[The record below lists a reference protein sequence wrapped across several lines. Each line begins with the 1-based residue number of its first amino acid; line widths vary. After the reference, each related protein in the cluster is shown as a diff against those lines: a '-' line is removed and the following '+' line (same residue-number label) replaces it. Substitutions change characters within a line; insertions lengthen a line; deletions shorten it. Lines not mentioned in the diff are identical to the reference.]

1 MSMWWCL
8 QLRREAA
15 SVPLARGLLRDAMDR
30 AGVDPEVSYEMGL
43 ALSEACANAVEHGG
57 SSAPGASGAGTGDRG
72 EAYCVTVSLDGDLC
86 SIEVADSGP
95 GFCGKSA
102 PRPTVRPPEA
112 ESGRGLYLIQA
123 LADRVRVHNRPG
135 RGGAVI
141 TFDRTLTW
149 RRPPQREGEGTSL
162 LRAG

>member
-1 MSMWWCL
+1 MSLWWCL

-15 SVPLARGLLRDAMDR
+15 SVPLARGLLRDAMER

-57 SSAPGASGAGTGDRG
+57 TGTGPGDRG

-86 SIEVADSGP
+86 SVEVADSGP

-102 PRPTVRPPEA
+102 PRPTMRPAEA

-135 RGGAVI
+135 RGGAVV

-149 RRPPQREGEGTSL
+149 RRPPQREGEAETSL

>member
-15 SVPLARGLLRDAMDR
+15 SVPLARRLLRDAMDR
-30 AGVDPEVSYEMGL
+30 AGVDRDVSYEMGL

-57 SSAPGASGAGTGDRG
+57 SGAVTGAADRG
-72 EAYCVTVSLDGDLC
+72 EAYCVTAYLDGDLC
-86 SIEVADSGP
+86 SIEVADAGP
-95 GFCGKSA
+95 GFCGKGAVRPSA
-102 PRPTVRPPEA
+102 RPPEA
-112 ESGRGLYLIQA
+112 ESGRGLFLIQA
-123 LADRVRVHNRPG
+123 LADRVRVSNRPG
-135 RGGAVI
+135 RGGAVV

-149 RRPPQREGEGTSL
+149 REPHRDGDGSASSL